1 MKYFIVGLHSS
12 GKQEVLDTLEKMDI
26 KCGKLF
32 TNLDEPHEEIY
43 NSFNYIK
50 YNDED
55 INSVFENN
63 AYIFIQELPFT
74 TLNFKPAVYYEGL
87 SKYEFDQGDVFALS
101 PDQFLAITPQM
112 IKEDVCFIWL
122 DNTKNN
128 RYTRYHNER
137 RSYNFNNRDA
147 HEKRDINTFIK
158 TLHSFNGSPVMYFLD
173 EEPTRVATIIK
184 NLIIHP
190 DTFDM
195 FVKNF
200 N

>member
-32 TNLDEPHEEIY
+32 ANLDEPHEEIY

-87 SKYEFDQGDVFALS
+87 SKYEFDNNDVFILS
-101 PDQFLAITPQM
+101 PDQLISITPNT
-112 IKEDVCFIWL
+112 IKDDVCFIWL
-122 DNTKNN
+122 DNTKDN
-128 RYTRYHNER
+128 RSSRYYNEK
-137 RSYNFNNRDA
+137 RSYNYNERDA
-147 HEKRDINTFIK
+147 YEKRDLNIYVK
-158 TLHSFNGSPVMYFLD
+158 MLYSFDNSRLIYFNN
-173 EEPTRVATIIK
+173 EVPNRIATITYAMIK
-184 NLIIHP
+184 HP
-190 DTFDM
+190 DLIDT

-200 N
+200 D